1 MRTANPKAVTA
12 IFYISWIFIGNF
24 ILLNLFLAILL
35 DSFVQDEDTTEEELQ
50 AEKEAEQKR
59 KEFNEKER
67 QRRLKKLGRS
77 EVQDE
82 FKSAA
87 QVEKKKKKKQAATFT
102 AKARIDA
109 EFMID
114 DIDDLDPA
122 KIKAMLKQN
131 DLVKTKNKY
140 WYKMK
145 IDPQKV

>member
-50 AEKEAEQKR
+50 AEKDAEQKK

-67 QRRLKKLGRS
+67 QRRLKALGRS

-87 QVEKKKKKKQAATFT
+87 Q
-102 AKARIDA
+102 
-109 EFMID
+109 
-114 DIDDLDPA
+114 
-122 KIKAMLKQN
+122 
-131 DLVKTKNKY
+131 
-140 WYKMK
+140 
-145 IDPQKV
+145 